1 MTDTTSTCTYQYGAN
16 VHANGIRQHY
26 LRFGGEASSN
36 RQPLVIIPGITSPAI
51 TWAFVAERLG
61 RHFDTYVLDVR
72 GRGLSA
78 TGPELAYDTDTCA
91 DDIVAFV
98 EALGLENVVLTG
110 HSMGARF
117 ALRAMNRGARGID
130 KLVLIDP
137 PVSGPGRRDYPSK
150 LPWYVDSIKD
160 CTEGADIDTMRTY
173 CPTWSEEQLRLR
185 AEWLHT
191 CYTPAIVQ
199 AFEEFHT
206 VDIHQDFPAIEV
218 PTLLICAGKGGV
230 IQQEDREEIQT
241 LLPSIRITTA
251 DNAGHMIPWDD
262 FDGFFTAFD
271 DFLGTSL

>member
-1 MTDTTSTCTYQYGAN
+1 MTDTTSTSTYQYGAN

-26 LRFGGEASSN
+26 LRFGGDNAST
-36 RQPLVIIPGITSPAI
+36 RQPLVIVPGITSPAV

-91 DDIVAFV
+91 DDIVAFI
-98 EALGLENVVLTG
+98 EALSLENVVLAG

-117 ALRAMNRGARGID
+117 ALRAMNRGAHGID

-160 CTEGADIDTMRTY
+160 CTEGVGIDTMRTY

-199 AFEEFHT
+199 TFEEFHT
-206 VDIHQDFPAIEV
+206 VDIHQDFSAIEV